1 MESIAI
7 VLQIAIAAGIVNV
20 WLLRS
25 ARPTSFR
32 PDGANS
38 MAEEFR
44 RYGLSDRTRVLVGG
58 AKLSLAAALLG
69 GILFSPL
76 AQAAAAMIA
85 LLMAGAVL
93 AHVRVRD
100 PWFKATPALL
110 MLLMSITVVLVYSA

>member
-1 MESIAI
+1 MESLAI
-7 VLQIAIAAGIVNV
+7 VLQVVIAAGIANV

-25 ARPTSFR
+25 GRPTPFR

-69 GILFSPL
+69 GILFSPV
-76 AQAAAAMIA
+76 AQVAAAIVA

-100 PWFKATPALL
+100 PWFKATPALF
-110 MLLMSITVVLVYSA
+110 MLLMSVTVVLVYSA